1 MATGVTG
8 ETRDLAQKHVVV
20 VLKDLSEAATVLL
33 LNVVAI
39 LVLEKVVQQLTAT
52 LSLAQLMVTG
62 VSGGRVVSVL
72 LGVIMVSK
80 GLLENV
86 TTHGQ
91 SIRDWSAEDRS
102 RTLSNALYNH
112 VQAAFTHQY
121 QKGFCITVMLNH

>member
-1 MATGVTG
+1 MY
-8 ETRDLAQKHVVV
+8 L
-20 VLKDLSEAATVLL
+20 LSF
-33 LNVVAI
+33 
-39 LVLEKVVQQLTAT
+39 
-52 LSLAQLMVTG
+52 SQLMDTG

-102 RTLSNALYNH
+102 RTLNNALYNH
-112 VQAAFTHQY
+112 VQVNA
-121 QKGFCITVMLNH
+121 